1 MKKFISLS
9 WVFFVFMSGGC
20 NTWTS
25 WFLED
30 RYIARVNGDVITE
43 YDFKKKLEGFHTV
56 KDIGKKMQINIPGVD
71 YRKIVEEMIGERL
84 MVQEALKINLDK
96 TPEFVNSYNISRL
109 NLSLDKLRKE
119 EVVDKVRVTENEIRD
134 RFTTLYESVRLR
146 HIFVKDKNTGEKI
159 LNALREGSDFIYMV
173 EKESEDMEETKKRGG
188 DIGFKRRSELAKEIA
203 EVAFALREGEVSGL
217 IETENG
223 FHIVRIEGRRIPEGE
238 IPEREK
244 KSIERSIFIEK
255 ERERNTEYLIS
266 LRKNA
271 TIIINEDILKA
282 VRREDELDE
291 GKVAIATINSEDVK
305 RDDLLRRLKSSKVT
319 DSEEEADKFKKK
331 FLDSIIT
338 NKLLDREIAK
348 RNYEQD
354 IDFRYLLLRMRD
366 ANLVKL
372 FKSKIVGNAARVD
385 NEEIEEYYGDNMEVF
400 REPEKVRMSIIKV
413 SEKESAE
420 KIIEELKRGADFGMI
435 AAEMSEDPTASRK
448 GDAGWLDINTLS
460 SDIAL
465 KLNET
470 EIGGIAGPFN
480 IDNNFLIIKLDGRE
494 KGDMKGIELVRD
506 NIAEILSKKKY
517 EQFLNDY
524 LVKLRSGSNIRINE
538 AVLNGFIKH
547 KRNLPEQMD
556 RHNAY

>member
-9 WVFFVFMSGGC
+9 WVFFVFISGGC

-223 FHIVRIEGRRIPEGE
+223 FHIVRIEGRRIHEGE

-282 VRREDELDE
+282 VRGEDELDE
-291 GKVAIATINSEDVK
+291 GKVAIATINGEDIK

-331 FLDSIIT
+331 ILDSIIT

-354 IDFRYLLLRMRD
+354 VDFRYSLLRMRD

-385 NEEIEEYYGDNMEVF
+385 NKEIEEYYGDNMEVF

-413 SEKESAE
+413 REKESTE

-435 AAEMSEDPTASRK
+435 AAEMSEDPTASRN

-556 RHNAY
+556 RQNAY